1 MTRMDAAR
9 SLLSWVEADLR
20 RAPTIGEREELAAL
34 GGLEGALA
42 YLYRKWVT
50 GFGVALD
57 RELEAGCPPGTATLA
72 LVGRRLAGEQPG
84 LTRILE
90 AHASH
95 PAVREGRDHHRRLLA
110 DVTGGPISGG

>member
-9 SLLSWVEADLR
+9 SLVAWVEADLR
-20 RAPTIGEREELAAL
+20 RAPSIGDREELPAL
-34 GGLEGALA
+34 GGLDGALG

-57 RELEAGCPPGTATLA
+57 GELEAGCPPGPSTLA
-72 LVGRRLAGEQPG
+72 RVGRRLAAEQPG

-110 DVTGGPISGG
+110 DVTAGPVSGG